1 MGSIVCV
8 LDRDRHSYTARVVQ
22 CLATTQYY
30 HSKMISLPQ
39 VLTFTVLSTCRA
51 LDLGHGGVYN
61 SPAAAQYWEER
72 FGDLFAGG
80 LGVLG
85 GIQENIDV
93 GAEQSLTKEQ
103 QTGEL
108 SMEISLPS
116 ASTSLPALLPV
127 SVASSSLY
135 PTPSPSSTPPSP
147 SSSSPSPT
155 QHISVIYFPMLVH
168 PTFISPI
175 VSNNLY

>member
-39 VLTFTVLSTCRA
+39 VLTFTVLSSCRA
-51 LDLGHGGVYN
+51 LDLGHGGVYD

-80 LGVLG
+80 LGELALG
-85 GIQENIDV
+85 AIQENIDV
-93 GAEQSLTKEQ
+93 DPSLTKEQ
-103 QTGEL
+103 PTSEPSQET
-108 SMEISLPS
+108 SLPS
-116 ASTSLPALLPV
+116 ASTSSSHLLPT
-127 SVASSSLY
+127 ASKL
-135 PTPSPSSTPPSP
+135 PSPSTPPSP
-147 SSSSPSPT
+147 SSPSPYPT
-155 QHISVIYFPMLVH
+155 RHISVIYFPMAAH

-175 VSNNLY
+175 VSNILY